1 MPGTVTRK
9 SDHLF
14 TAKNIKTASEI
25 LKTQL
30 FFDLKFKS
38 LFYKND
44 RKQPDLWSFF
54 ITFVAESSGLAIFWS
69 WILTSFLADRSQNW
83 SICIKIQI
91 KLRYSVQ
98 KSSRSVCREA
108 RNLKNKKIKWRYLE
122 AKWAYVGK
130 SQL

>member
-1 MPGTVTRK
+1 MISFGEVASWVNLSAGQSAEYSRSLDFLATADIAQQTIVVVQQYLPSPTVTRK

-44 RKQPDLWSFF
+44 RKQPDLWSF
-54 ITFVAESSGLAIFWS
+54 L
-69 WILTSFLADRSQNW
+69 
-83 SICIKIQI
+83 
-91 KLRYSVQ
+91 
-98 KSSRSVCREA
+98 
-108 RNLKNKKIKWRYLE
+108 
-122 AKWAYVGK
+122 
-130 SQL
+130 

>member
-1 MPGTVTRK
+1 MDSASQGDGVASWVSMESICGILTLPRSLDFLATADIAQQTIVVVQQYLPSPTVTRK

-44 RKQPDLWSFF
+44 RKQPDLWS
-54 ITFVAESSGLAIFWS
+54 
-69 WILTSFLADRSQNW
+69 
-83 SICIKIQI
+83 
-91 KLRYSVQ
+91 
-98 KSSRSVCREA
+98 
-108 RNLKNKKIKWRYLE
+108 YL
-122 AKWAYVGK
+122 
-130 SQL
+130 

>member
-44 RKQPDLWSFF
+44 RKQPDL
-54 ITFVAESSGLAIFWS
+54 
-69 WILTSFLADRSQNW
+69 
-83 SICIKIQI
+83 
-91 KLRYSVQ
+91 
-98 KSSRSVCREA
+98 
-108 RNLKNKKIKWRYLE
+108 
-122 AKWAYVGK
+122 
-130 SQL
+130 